1 MTIRHTYS
9 GRHAAPLLIAA
20 AALAAA
26 ACTGKKGPPPKQAIP
41 VATTVVRRAAVPITI
56 LANGAVSPMQTA
68 NVSSQVDGIITRV
81 NFQEG
86 QDVEKG
92 QVLFQIDARP
102 YEAAYNQAKAN
113 LTRDS
118 ASAAYA
124 AIEAVR
130 YDSLVRKDYVTKEQA
145 GQEEATAAAAAAT
158 VQSDAALLA
167 SAKFNLDNTTVRA
180 PITGRTG
187 NLLVRTGNLVHG
199 AAATPLVLINQ
210 IHPIL
215 VQFAVP
221 ATNLPDIQKYSAK
234 GALAVTVFQ
243 VATPTATAPPGS
255 TPSAADPG
263 GDTPPGTAVAPAG
276 SGQPS
281 RSGGGRR
288 HGGGAGNGT
297 TPAGNGSPPAANG
310 PPNLSAAPGTS
321 GQGTAGQ
328 DPGANAG
335 ANASAGATDS
345 GSAASNSTDDNSGGG
360 PPGGGVYGAATD
372 VVPVGPGVAG
382 SLSFVNNAIDTTTG
396 TVLLKATFDNP
407 KSELWPGEYVATVLR
422 LYIQPDA
429 IVVPPQAVMTGQQGT
444 YVFVVDTKT
453 NTAQQRPVVIQRST
467 DTLDVI
473 SSGLAEGEH
482 VVTDGQSR
490 LQNGSQVNVRALTN
504 TGGAPRPAAG
514 KSVTAGH
521 PRTSD

>member
-1 MTIRHTYS
+1 MTTRHAFS

-20 AALAAA
+20 AALAGAS
-26 ACTGKKGPPPKQAIP
+26 CTGKKGPPPKQAIP
-41 VATTVVRRAAVPITI
+41 VATTIVRRAPVPITI

-86 QDVEKG
+86 QDVQKG

-102 YEAAYNQAKAN
+102 YEAAYNQARAN

-180 PITGRTG
+180 PIAGRTG

-221 ATNLPDIQKYSAK
+221 AINLPDIQKYSAR
-234 GALAVTVFQ
+234 GALAVTVYQ

-255 TPSAADPG
+255 TPPAADPG
-263 GDTPPGTAVAPAG
+263 GDAAPGTAVAPAA
-276 SGQPS
+276 SGQSS
-281 RSGGGRR
+281 RGGGRHR
-288 HGGGAGNGT
+288 GGAACSGT
-297 TPAGNGSPPAANG
+297 APAANG
-310 PPNLSAAPGTS
+310 PPNLAGAPTPAAGAS
-321 GQGTAGQ
+321 GQTAAGQ
-328 DPGANAG
+328 DPSAAANA
-335 ANASAGATDS
+335 NTGATDS
-345 GSAASNSTDDNSGGG
+345 GNGASNSTDDGSSAGG

-372 VVPVGPGVAG
+372 VVPTGPGVAG
-382 SLSFVNNAIDTTTG
+382 ALSFVNNAIDTTTG

-422 LYIQPDA
+422 LYIQQDA

-467 DTLDVI
+467 DSLDVI
-473 SSGLAEGEH
+473 SSGLSEGEH

-490 LQNGSQVNVRALTN
+490 LQNGAQVNVRALTN
-504 TGGAPRPAAG
+504 TSGAAPSTAG

-521 PRTSD
+521 PRTTN

>member
-1 MTIRHTYS
+1 MTTRHAFS

-20 AALAAA
+20 AALAGAS
-26 ACTGKKGPPPKQAIP
+26 CTGKKGPPPKQAIP
-41 VATTVVRRAAVPITI
+41 VATTIVRRAPVPITI

-86 QDVEKG
+86 QDVQKG

-102 YEAAYNQAKAN
+102 YEAAYNQARAN

-180 PITGRTG
+180 PIAGRTG

-221 ATNLPDIQKYSAK
+221 AINLPDIQKYSGK
-234 GALAVTVFQ
+234 GALAVTVYQ
-243 VATPTATAPPGS
+243 VATPTATAPAGS
-255 TPSAADPG
+255 TPAADPG
-263 GDTPPGTAVAPAG
+263 GDAAPGTTAVAPAA
-276 SGQPS
+276 SGQSP
-281 RSGGGRR
+281 RGGGRHR
-288 HGGGAGNGT
+288 GGAAGSGT
-297 TPAGNGSPPAANG
+297 APAANG
-310 PPNLSAAPGTS
+310 PPNLAGTPTPAAG
-321 GQGTAGQ
+321 GQ
-328 DPGANAG
+328 DPNTSANA
-335 ANASAGATDS
+335 NTGATDS
-345 GSAASNSTDDNSGGG
+345 GNAASNSTDDGSSGGG

-372 VVPVGPGVAG
+372 VVPIGPGVAG
-382 SLSFVNNAIDTTTG
+382 ALSFVNNAIDTTTG

-422 LYIQPDA
+422 LYIQQDA

-467 DTLDVI
+467 DSLDVI
-473 SSGLAEGEH
+473 SSGLSEGEH

-490 LQNGSQVNVRALTN
+490 LQNGAQVNVRALTN
-504 TGGAPRPAAG
+504 TSGAAQPAPG

-521 PRTSD
+521 PRTTN

>member
-1 MTIRHTYS
+1 MTKRHPHS

-26 ACTGKKGPPPKQAIP
+26 ACGGKKGPPPKQPVP
-41 VATTVVRRAAVPITI
+41 VATTVVRRAPVPITI
-56 LANGAVSPMQTA
+56 AANGEVAPMQTA

-180 PITGRTG
+180 PIAGRTG

-221 ATNLPDIQKYSAK
+221 ATNLPDIQKYTAG
-234 GALAVTVFQ
+234 GALAVTVYQ
-243 VATPTATAPPGS
+243 VAAPTNTLSPDAQPP
-255 TPSAADPG
+255 AADPA
-263 GDTPPGTAVAPAG
+263 GDAAPGTGVGPAAGGQQPRTGRRAGAGAGRAAPA
-276 SGQPS
+276 
-281 RSGGGRR
+281 
-288 HGGGAGNGT
+288 T
-297 TPAGNGSPPAANG
+297 KG
-310 PPNLSAAPGTS
+310 PPNLANGQSATTTPT
-321 GQGTAGQ
+321 
-328 DPGANAG
+328 PGAD
-335 ANASAGATDS
+335 ATDAGDS
-345 GSAASNSTDDNSGGG
+345 ASNSMDASGGG
-360 PPGGGVYGAATD
+360 PPGGGVYGASAN
-372 VVPVGPGVAG
+372 VVPTGPGVAG
-382 SLSFVNNAIDTTTG
+382 TLSFVNNAIDTTTG
-396 TVLLKATFDNP
+396 TVLLKATFANE
-407 KSELWPGEYVATVLR
+407 KNELWPGEYVATVLR
-422 LYIQPDA
+422 LYVQQNA

-444 YVFVVDTKT
+444 YVFVVDTKS
-453 NTAQQRPVVIQRST
+453 NIAQQRPVVIQRSS

-473 SSGLAEGEH
+473 SSGLSEGEH

-504 TGGAPRPAAG
+504 AAGGAAPATGA
-514 KSVTAGH
+514 KPVPAGH
-521 PRTSD
+521 PRTSG

>member
-1 MTIRHTYS
+1 MTDLWFS
-9 GRHAAPLLIAA
+9 SALLPGGWSAGVR
-20 AALAAA
+20 L
-26 ACTGKKGPPPKQAIP
+26 
-41 VATTVVRRAAVPITI
+41 TVF
-56 LANGAVSPMQTA
+56 
-68 NVSSQVDGIITRV
+68 DGIITRV

-86 QDVEKG
+86 QDVEQG
-92 QVLFQIDARP
+92 QVLFQIEPRP
-102 YEAAYNQAKAN
+102 YQAAYNQAKAN

-167 SAKFNLDNTTVRA
+167 SAKFNLDNTVVRA
-180 PITGRTG
+180 PISGRTG

-221 ATNLPDIQKYSAK
+221 AINLPDIQKYATK
-234 GALAVTVFQ
+234 GALAVTVYQ
-243 VATPTATAPPGS
+243 VAAPTTTAPAGS
-255 TPSAADPG
+255 TPAAADPG
-263 GDTPPGTAVAPAG
+263 GDAPPGATVAPSAAG
-276 SGQPS
+276 QSPHA
-281 RSGGGRR
+281 GGRH
-288 HGGGAGNGT
+288 HGAGAGNGT
-297 TPAGNGSPPAANG
+297 TAGSASPPAANG
-310 PPNLSAAPGTS
+310 PPNLSATPGGA
-321 GQGTAGQ
+321 GQSTAGQ
-328 DPGANAG
+328 DPSANA
-335 ANASAGATDS
+335 NATDT
-345 GSAASNSTDDNSGGG
+345 GAAASNSTDNGSGGG
-360 PPGGGVYGAATD
+360 PPGGGVYSASAD
-372 VVPVGPGVAG
+372 VVPTGPGVSG

-396 TVLLKATFDNP
+396 TVLLKATFDNA

-422 LYIQPDA
+422 LYIQQDA

-453 NTAQQRPVVIQRST
+453 NTAQQRPVVIQLSS

-473 SSGLAEGEH
+473 SSGLSAGEH

-490 LQNGSQVNVRALTN
+490 LQNGAQVNVRALTN
-504 TGGAPRPAAG
+504 TTSSPAPSTAG
-514 KSVTAGH
+514 KPVTAGH
-521 PRTSD
+521 PRTTD

>member
-1 MTIRHTYS
+1 MTKRHPHS

-26 ACTGKKGPPPKQAIP
+26 SCTGKKGPPPKQPIP
-41 VATTVVRRAAVPITI
+41 VATTVVRRAPVPITI
-56 LANGAVSPMQTA
+56 AANGEVAPMQTA

-180 PITGRTG
+180 PISGRTG

-221 ATNLPDIQKYSAK
+221 ATNLPDIQKYTAA
-234 GALAVTVFQ
+234 GALSVTVYQ
-243 VATPTATAPPGS
+243 VAAPTNTVSPDAQP
-255 TPSAADPG
+255 AADPA
-263 GDTPPGTAVAPAG
+263 GDAAPGTAVGPAAGAG
-276 SGQPS
+276 SQQP
-281 RSGGGRR
+281 RTGRR
-288 HGGGAGNGT
+288 HGAGAGR
-297 TPAGNGSPPAANG
+297 AAPAAGG
-310 PPNLSAAPGTS
+310 PPNLANGQNPNGQSATTTPPTPDADT
-321 GQGTAGQ
+321 TA
-328 DPGANAG
+328 AA
-335 ANASAGATDS
+335 DS
-345 GSAASNSTDDNSGGG
+345 ASNAMDPSGGG
-360 PPGGGVYGAATD
+360 PPGGGVYGASAN
-372 VVPVGPGVAG
+372 VVPTGPGVAG
-382 SLSFVNNAIDTTTG
+382 MLSFVNNAIDTTTG
-396 TVLLKATFDNP
+396 TVLLKATFANE
-407 KSELWPGEYVATVLR
+407 KNELWPGEYVATVLR
-422 LYIQPDA
+422 LYVQQNA
-429 IVVPPQAVMTGQQGT
+429 LVVPPQAVMTGQQGT
-444 YVFVVDTKT
+444 YVFVVDTKS
-453 NTAQQRPVVIQRST
+453 NIAQQRPVVIQRSS

-473 SSGLAEGEH
+473 SSGVSEGEH

-490 LQNGSQVNVRALTN
+490 LQNGSEVNVRALTN
-504 TGGAPRPAAG
+504 AAGGAAPAAG
-514 KSVTAGH
+514 SKPVPAGH
-521 PRTSD
+521 PRTSG